1 MSMGVRTV
9 GGGWEGVGE
18 RGRWSDVDGRR
29 VDEDDEPDQLGVD
42 VEAASPVETRLAAA
56 QFQLH
61 RVLVTVPRS
70 CTHTSSLASPEPRVG
85 SGAL

>member
-1 MSMGVRTV
+1 MGVRTV
-9 GGGWEGVGE
+9 GGGWEGVDE

-56 QFQLH
+56 QF
-61 RVLVTVPRS
+61 
-70 CTHTSSLASPEPRVG
+70 
-85 SGAL
+85 